1 MDSVLSLLESVWG
14 SYFFA
19 EYISHILDFLVCIG
33 DHPQSK
39 HAQDTPFPLERFET
53 IECHKSNGCMLLP

>member
-14 SYFFA
+14 SYFFV
-19 EYISHILDFLVCIG
+19 ECILHILDFLVCIG

-39 HAQDTPFPLERFET
+39 HAQDTPFPLERF
-53 IECHKSNGCMLLP
+53 